1 MSDISKASGSRSVRP
16 YVVRPVRRRASAVDR
31 AARRAAWRLLGK
43 LEHGAIT
50 VVESGT
56 SHRFGNPDDGVPHA
70 TVTLHSPGVYRESLL
85 RGSIG
90 LGGSYLDGW
99 WEADDLTTFVR
110 ILARELPR
118 LDPLRN
124 GINRVTRPVTGPL
137 RKVLRRENRRR
148 DRQNIHAHYDLGND
162 FFEGFLDPTMLY
174 SSAYFLRPDATL
186 EEASV
191 EKVDRICRKL
201 RLGPAD
207 HVLEI
212 GTGWGGFA
220 CHAASRYGCRVTT
233 TTISAEQERF
243 ARQRVS
249 ERGLDHL
256 VTVLGDDY
264 RDVRGE
270 YDAVVSIEMI
280 EAVDWREYDRFFA
293 ACAERLRPT
302 GRMALQAIIIG
313 DQRFERAKTS
323 EDFIKRFVF
332 PGGCLPSVEAI
343 LASTTR
349 STDLSL
355 LDLEDFG
362 RHYAET
368 LRRWRDNLHASRDR
382 LIASGYDEVLMR
394 LWEFYLC
401 YCEGAFLE
409 RHVSVVQAT
418 FARPEWR
425 PNQLGVRPT

>member
-1 MSDISKASGSRSVRP
+1 M
-16 YVVRPVRRRASAVDR
+16 
-31 AARRAAWRLLGK
+31 
-43 LEHGAIT
+43 
-50 VVESGT
+50 ESGT

-99 WEADDLTTFVR
+99 WESDDLTTFVR

-293 ACAERLRPT
+293 EI
-302 GRMALQAIIIG
+302 GRA
-313 DQRFERAKTS
+313 
-323 EDFIKRFVF
+323 
-332 PGGCLPSVEAI
+332 
-343 LASTTR
+343 
-349 STDLSL
+349 
-355 LDLEDFG
+355 
-362 RHYAET
+362 
-368 LRRWRDNLHASRDR
+368 
-382 LIASGYDEVLMR
+382 
-394 LWEFYLC
+394 
-401 YCEGAFLE
+401 
-409 RHVSVVQAT
+409 HV
-418 FARPEWR
+418 
-425 PNQLGVRPT
+425 